1 MLSGGAAGLVSVDIL
16 RKEQEE
22 IRKREKRNQP
32 LEGLLKSSCCVF
44 ESVVLFP
51 NITYIINVFC
61 FFRGIKK
68 CSDNI

>member
-32 LEGLLKSSCCVF
+32 LEGLLKS
-44 ESVVLFP
+44 
-51 NITYIINVFC
+51 NVAYSKRKYC
-61 FFRGIKK
+61 FI
-68 CSDNI
+68 S